1 MRPEMSLNSSMYT
14 ITTKPMTQ
22 SQTTSNNTS
31 QKDTVS
37 RLSGITKGNPVVTG
51 DTPQTKKFDPVAD
64 QDNRLMQMLELS
76 LAIKDQ
82 KSDYDVLRKSFEND
96 LKAGLDDNEENP
108 KIRHSENP
116 RVHVYLSKRRVY
128 KYSDKLTAKRIKLEA
143 QMADLKDE
151 EAKEVRHGKADLTK
165 ETFTDVLGDFGQIF
179 KGGTED
185 GFFSCDCY
193 YGTWNESDNV

>member
-22 SQTTSNNTS
+22 SQTTSNDTS
-31 QKDTVS
+31 AKQVVRTI
-37 RLSGITKGNPVVTG
+37 SGITKGNPVVTG
-51 DTPQTKKFDPVAD
+51 DSPQTKKFDPVAD

-96 LKAGLDDNEENP
+96 LKAALDDSEENP
-108 KIRHSENP
+108 KIRHSENQ

-128 KYSDKLTAKRIKLEA
+128 KYSDKLTSKRIKLEA

-151 EAKEVRHGKADLTK
+151 EAKEVRHGKATLTK
-165 ETFTDVLGDFGQIF
+165 QTLTVSF
-179 KGGTED
+179 K
-185 GFFSCDCY
+185 S
-193 YGTWNESDNV
+193 